1 MTVPYGRDAR
11 FGSFVRV
18 TSALPLIADVRR
30 EGRQVR
36 KVPDSEVRRNGGRRA
51 ARPQSAQMG
60 TTSLAHDQRYSVA
73 YLRAISLIW
82 SLVNC
87 FRGTPGGLQVSRK
100 KPSRPGGATIQS
112 SSNS

>member
-1 MTVPYGRDAR
+1 MSPLGQSRR
-11 FGSFVRV
+11 FAAPLT
-18 TSALPLIADVRR
+18 TSALPSTADITHWDDNF
-30 EGRQVR
+30 R